1 MTAYNGSKYIKQ
13 QLDSFACQTILP
25 DEVVVCDDLSSDD
38 TVDILEHYA
47 QSAPFNLKVYRN
59 IENIGYTRNFEKAL
73 SLCTGDL
80 IFLSDQDDVWYENK
94 ISAILDLNK
103 KHLGIDVI
111 INDAIYVD
119 QNLMPSAMTV
129 LEKVL
134 NFSGKKNDHIAGAC
148 TAITKRFKDF
158 ILPLPNTNCPAHDV
172 YIHRWANLLS
182 NKLVVPRVYQCW
194 RIHGENNSI
203 SEMNHA
209 RKVSLFQL
217 FYKYK
222 GIDTSSSY
230 VKLAAEFNEMMKLI
244 NMRKEAL
251 LTLSP
256 EMNANELQRTIN
268 NIIVANMT
276 RSRLIQAKFPQR
288 IKLIFFML
296 IKGQYGNFQG
306 VRSAAKDIFR
316 KF

>member
-13 QLDSFACQTILP
+13 QLDSIACQTILP

-38 TVDILEHYA
+38 TADILEHYA

-94 ISAILDLNK
+94 ISGILDLNR

-134 NFSGKKNDHIAGAC
+134 NFSGNKNDHIAGAC

-182 NKLVVPRVYQCW
+182 NKLVVPSVYQCW

-244 NMRKEAL
+244 TMRKEAL

-256 EMNANELQRTIN
+256 EMNTNELQRTVN

-276 RSRLIQAKFPQR
+276 RSRLIQANFLQR

-296 IKGQYGNFQG
+296 IRGQYRYFQG
-306 VRSAAKDIFR
+306 IRSAAKDIFR
-316 KF
+316 